1 MAIAYVSSS
10 NGQADTVSSI
20 TVSHVVA
27 SGLDRLLVA
36 KTHTDDTT
44 TPADMPVTGVT
55 YNSDALTKADDHLST
70 GGEKNTI
77 ELWYMVAPDEG
88 TFNCVATFTG
98 TVDACMLTVENYT
111 GVDQADPLNT
121 TNSAFTISTGPIQV
135 AVTTDVANCVI
146 VDMVHTTSSTRTV
159 AVNAGQTQTYNVQQ
173 TGAFKGAGSYELV
186 TTATTYTQSWT
197 VSSNSDWLIIATAF
211 NPAVASS
218 STYSGY
224 YGYGQNY

>member
-1 MAIAYVSSS
+1 MAIAYVSAS

-36 KTHTDDTT
+36 KIHTDDTT
-44 TPADMPVTGVT
+44 TPTDMPPTGVT
-55 YNSDALTKADDHLST
+55 YNSDALTFADEHTTT
-70 GGEKNTI
+70 GSEKNRI
-77 ELWYMVAPDEG
+77 DIWYMVAPDEG
-88 TFNCVATFTG
+88 TYNCVATFTG

-121 TNSAFTISTGPIQV
+121 TNSAFTISAGPIQV

-173 TGAFKGAGSYELV
+173 TGAFRGAGAYEIV

-197 VSSNSDWLIIATAF
+197 VNTTSDWLIIATAF
-211 NPAVASS
+211 NPVASG
-218 STYSGY
+218 TTFVGY
-224 YGYGQNY
+224 YGYGQNS